1 MLNTVRSSL
10 KNSIVYGLGNVAVK
24 LIGFLLIPLYTDPK
38 FFSVDDFGFIGLL
51 DISGLVLIAFL
62 GSSLPQSLNRW
73 YWDKDH
79 LGKQKTV
86 FFMTLLMQILISVS
100 FCLLL
105 MPLARNFSAI
115 ILHTPDYGHIINLV
129 IISAGLQAVNTII
142 STLMRLQSKSVLYTV
157 TNLVKLVV
165 VLTLTI
171 YLIVFR
177 KMGVEGIYLAQVI
190 GNIFFIVILL
200 GYTFKNIT
208 VSFDRAL
215 AKAMLIFGLPLL
227 LANISGVALNVID
240 RYSLNSMDLMKYVA
254 LYTLAFKISSV
265 LKLVIVDSIK
275 MAVTPMIIQKINAPD
290 NMRFYSKIL
299 LYSSFVLMLGIISVS
314 LFSFE
319 LIKVMAKSNQYWEA
333 YIIIPILCL
342 SVFFVNLKDI
352 STNGLF
358 IVKKTRI
365 LGSIVFIASTLSLFL
380 NLIFIP
386 LWGIVGA
393 AMATLTAQLLY
404 WLITYFYSQKE
415 FHIPYEIRK
424 IIIILV
430 VGGILSCAGLVINDL
445 SLALRIIIKSACI
458 VSFPFILALF
468 NFYEPVELQAIRGFV
483 VKWSDLKRFGA
494 NIRSFKAIKDD
505 I

>member
-79 LGKQKTV
+79 LGNQKTV
-86 FFMTLLMQILISVS
+86 FFMTLVMQILISVS

-105 MPLARNFSAI
+105 MPLARNFSGI
-115 ILHTPDYGHIINLV
+115 ILHTPDYGRVINLV
-129 IISAGLQAVNTII
+129 IISSGLQAINTII
-142 STLMRLQSKSVLYTV
+142 STLMRLQSRSVLYTV
-157 TNLVKLVV
+157 TNLIKLVV

-190 GNIFFIVILL
+190 GNSFFIVILL
-200 GYTFKNIT
+200 GYTARNIKI
-208 VSFDRAL
+208 SFDWTL
-215 AKAMLIFGLPLL
+215 AKSMFIFGIPLI

-240 RYSLNSMDLMKYVA
+240 RYSLNSWDLMKYVA

-275 MAVTPMIIQKINAPD
+275 MAISPMIIQKIHAPD

-299 LYSSFVLMLGIISVS
+299 LYSSYVLMLGIIAIS

-333 YIIIPILCL
+333 YIIVPVLCL

-358 IVKKTRI
+358 IVKRTKI
-365 LGSIVFIASTLSLFL
+365 LGIIVFVASVL
-380 NLIFIP
+380 NLLLNFVLIP

-404 WLITYFYSQKE
+404 WLITYYYSQRE
-415 FHIPYEIRK
+415 YFIPYEIK
-424 IIIILV
+424 KVLIMLLV
-430 VGGILSCAGLVINDL
+430 GSILSSAGLVINDFHL
-445 SLALRIIIKSACI
+445 VLRLIIKSACVI
-458 VSFPFILALF
+458 SFPFILALF
-468 NFYEPVELQAIRGFV
+468 NFYEPAELKAIRGFV
-483 VKWSDLKRFGA
+483 TKWSELKNFGN
-494 NIRSFKAIKDD
+494 NIKSLQSIKDNL
-505 I
+505 